1 MKFNLL
7 IISLGITL
15 YQSSVAAT
23 EFVDYDAFPTISH
36 PRIEPQGEPIKI
48 NPPPKP
54 KTEDNVSE
62 VQTTDKLKVRPS
74 LTDSQSRDAAK
85 HITTQELQSE
95 KQPAQLAR
103 NKARRRSASVMSEDL
118 SSDELDTDYTDEE
131 MASEADKKSEPK
143 PTDLPASSVS
153 DTSQVNHNTTVSEKA
168 EMIEIPVPK
177 QEPNAKQV
185 ETKPKAELNDY
196 RFVGIY
202 LGMVGFLVIVGA
214 CLSLWIRRVGER
226 LGKVISVKQKPIGI
240 AVKSNTNK
248 NTTEQSVPVVTESIT
263 TNNVVARSNRSSSNT
278 K

>member
-1 MKFNLL
+1 MKSNLL

-48 NPPPKP
+48 NLPSKP

-153 DTSQVNHNTTVSEKA
+153 DTSQVNHNTNVSEKA

-177 QEPNAKQV
+177 QEPNVKQV

-202 LGMVGFLVIVGA
+202 LGMVSFLVIVGA

>member
-1 MKFNLL
+1 MKSNLL

-48 NPPPKP
+48 NPPQKP

-153 DTSQVNHNTTVSEKA
+153 DTSQVNHNTNVSEKA

-177 QEPNAKQV
+177 QEPNVKQV

>member
-1 MKFNLL
+1 MKSNLL

-153 DTSQVNHNTTVSEKA
+153 DTSQVNHNTNVSEKA

-177 QEPNAKQV
+177 QEPNVKQV

-214 CLSLWIRRVGER
+214 CLSLWIRRVGEP

>member
-1 MKFNLL
+1 MKSNLL
-7 IISLGITL
+7 LISLGITL
-15 YQSSVAAT
+15 CQSSVAAT
-23 EFVDYDAFPTISH
+23 EFVDYDASPTISRTNVELPDEH
-36 PRIEPQGEPIKI
+36 NKI
-48 NPPPKP
+48 NPPSKP
-54 KTEDNVSE
+54 KTADDISD
-62 VQTTDKLKVRPS
+62 VQTTDKLKVIPS
-74 LTDSQSRDAAK
+74 RIDSQSRETEKPIA
-85 HITTQELQSE
+85 IQEPQSE
-95 KQPAQLAR
+95 KQSSAQSVR
-103 NKARRRSASVMSEDL
+103 NKARRRTSVMPENLTDYES
-118 SSDELDTDYTDEE
+118 DTDYADEE
-131 MASEADKKSEPK
+131 SGVADKEAKLKSI
-143 PTDLPASSVS
+143 DLPASSVS
-153 DTSQVNHNTTVSEKA
+153 DASQVNNNTNISEKA

-177 QEPNAKQV
+177 QEPNVKQV

>member
-153 DTSQVNHNTTVSEKA
+153 DTSQVNHNTNVSEKA

-177 QEPNAKQV
+177 QEPNVKQV

>member
-1 MKFNLL
+1 MKSNLL

-153 DTSQVNHNTTVSEKA
+153 DTSQVNHNTNVSEKA

-177 QEPNAKQV
+177 QEPNVKQV

-202 LGMVGFLVIVGA
+202 LGMVGFLTIVGA
-214 CLSLWIRRVGER
+214 CLSLWIRRVGKR
-226 LGKVISVKQKPIGI
+226 LDKVILVEQKPIGI
-240 AVKSNTNK
+240 AVKSDTNK
-248 NTTEQSVPVVTESIT
+248 NTTEQSVPVVMTSIT
-263 TNNVVARSNRSSSNT
+263 TTNVAARSNRSSGNT

>member
-1 MKFNLL
+1 MKSNLL

-153 DTSQVNHNTTVSEKA
+153 DTSQVNHNTNVSEKA

-177 QEPNAKQV
+177 QEPNVKQV

>member
-1 MKFNLL
+1 MKSNLL

-23 EFVDYDAFPTISH
+23 EFVDYDAFPPISH

-153 DTSQVNHNTTVSEKA
+153 DTSQVNHNTNVSEKA

-177 QEPNAKQV
+177 QEPNVKQV

-240 AVKSNTNK
+240 AVKSDTNK

>member
-1 MKFNLL
+1 MKSNLL

-95 KQPAQLAR
+95 KQPAQLVR

-153 DTSQVNHNTTVSEKA
+153 DTSQVNHNTNVSGKA

-177 QEPNAKQV
+177 QEPNVKQV
-185 ETKPKAELNDY
+185 ETKQKAELNDY

-240 AVKSNTNK
+240 AVKSDTNK

>member
-1 MKFNLL
+1 MKSNLL

-153 DTSQVNHNTTVSEKA
+153 DTSQVNHNTNVSEKA

-177 QEPNAKQV
+177 QEPNVKQV

-202 LGMVGFLVIVGA
+202 LGMVGFLIIVGA

-248 NTTEQSVPVVTESIT
+248 NTTEQSVPVVIESIT
-263 TNNVVARSNRSSSNT
+263 TNNVVARSNRLSSNT